1 MKKRALMYASVAS
14 MIQQFNMANIRLLLE
29 SGYEVDVVCNLEQ
42 GSTITPEKIAA
53 MRSELEGMGVRVIH
67 VPIPRKISAIGE
79 IITSF
84 RMSRQIIAQGEYSL
98 IHCHSPIGSVLCRLA
113 NRFSD
118 RYGKAKMIYTAH
130 GFHFFKGAP
139 LANWLIF
146 YPLERFCSRFTD
158 VLITINREDYTLAG
172 AKMKAKQV
180 TYVPGIGVDVKK
192 FRSVPECRAAVRR
205 ELDVTP
211 GQIVLLTIGEL
222 CTGKNHELVIRA
234 LAKLGRKDVR
244 FVICGLGVLGDRLRE
259 LSCELGVQDQVTLLG
274 YRTDIPAVLAAA
286 DAFIFPSLREG
297 LSVAL
302 MEAMAA
308 GKAVACSRI
317 RGNTDLIE
325 EQGGT
330 LFDPRSVDDCA
341 NAIGRMLNADYEQMG
356 RFNAQKILGF
366 SRETVG
372 RQMADLY
379 RPDPK

>member
-67 VPIPRKISAIGE
+67 VPIPRKISSIGE

-113 NRFSD
+113 NRFSG

-139 LANWLIF
+139 LLNWLIF
-146 YPLERFCSRFTD
+146 YPMEWFCSWFTD
-158 VLITINREDYTLAG
+158 VLITINHEDHDLASRQFR
-172 AKMKAKQV
+172 ARQV
-180 TYVPGIGVDVKK
+180 AYVPGIGVDLEKYRPDSSGRAEKLAELGLCGADTILV
-192 FRSVPECRAAVRR
+192 SV
-205 ELDVTP
+205 
-211 GQIVLLTIGEL
+211 GEL
-222 CTGKNHELVIRA
+222 SVRKNHEVVLRA
-234 LAKLGRKDVR
+234 LAREQDPHYQYL
-244 FVICGLGVLGDRLRE
+244 ICGLGHLKEQLEQLVE
-259 LSCELGVQDQVTLLG
+259 ELGIRDRVHFLG
-274 YRTDIPAVLAAA
+274 YRNDIAQILNIANIYV
-286 DAFIFPSLREG
+286 FPSLQEG
-297 LSVAL
+297 LPVAL

-325 EQGGT
+325 EQGGI

-341 NAIGRMLNADYEQMG
+341 DAIGRMLNADYEQMG
-356 RFNAQKILGF
+356 RFNTQKILGF

>member
-113 NRFSD
+113 NRFSG

-139 LANWLIF
+139 LLNWLIF
-146 YPLERFCSRFTD
+146 YPMEWFCSWFTD
-158 VLITINREDYTLAG
+158 VLITINHEDHDLASRQFR
-172 AKMKAKQV
+172 ARQV
-180 TYVPGIGVDVKK
+180 AYVPGIGVDLEKYRPDSSGRAEKLAELGLCGADTILV
-192 FRSVPECRAAVRR
+192 SV
-205 ELDVTP
+205 
-211 GQIVLLTIGEL
+211 GEL
-222 CTGKNHELVIRA
+222 SVRKNHEVVLRA
-234 LAKLGRKDVR
+234 LAREQDPHYQYL
-244 FVICGLGVLGDRLRE
+244 ICGLGHLKEQLEQLVE
-259 LSCELGVQDQVTLLG
+259 ELGIRDRVHFLG
-274 YRTDIPAVLAAA
+274 YRNDIAQILNIANIYV
-286 DAFIFPSLREG
+286 FPSLQEG
-297 LSVAL
+297 LPVAL

-325 EQGGT
+325 EQGGI

-341 NAIGRMLNADYEQMG
+341 DAIGRMLNADYEQMG
-356 RFNAQKILGF
+356 RFNTQKILGF

>member
-42 GSTITPEKIAA
+42 GSTITPEKITA

-67 VPIPRKISAIGE
+67 VPIPRKISSIGE

-113 NRFSD
+113 NRFSG

-139 LANWLIF
+139 LLNWLIF
-146 YPLERFCSRFTD
+146 YPMEWFCSWFTD
-158 VLITINREDYTLAG
+158 VLITINHEDHDLASRQFR
-172 AKMKAKQV
+172 ARQV
-180 TYVPGIGVDVKK
+180 AYVPGIGVDLEKYRPDSSGRAEKLAELGLCGADTILV
-192 FRSVPECRAAVRR
+192 SV
-205 ELDVTP
+205 
-211 GQIVLLTIGEL
+211 GEL
-222 CTGKNHELVIRA
+222 SVRKNHEVVLRA
-234 LAKLGRKDVR
+234 LAREQDPHYQYL
-244 FVICGLGVLGDRLRE
+244 ICGLGHLKEQLEQLVE
-259 LSCELGVQDQVTLLG
+259 ELGIRDRVHFLG
-274 YRTDIPAVLAAA
+274 YRNDIAQILNIANIYV
-286 DAFIFPSLREG
+286 FPSLQEG
-297 LSVAL
+297 LPVAL

-325 EQGGT
+325 EQGGI

-341 NAIGRMLNADYEQMG
+341 DAIGRMLNADYEQMG
-356 RFNAQKILGF
+356 RFNTQKILGF

>member
-113 NRFSD
+113 NRFSG

-146 YPLERFCSRFTD
+146 YPMEWFCSWFTD
-158 VLITINREDYTLAG
+158 VLITINHEDHDLASRQFR
-172 AKMKAKQV
+172 ARQV
-180 TYVPGIGVDVKK
+180 AYVPGIGVDLEKYRPDSSGRAEKLAELGLCGADTILV
-192 FRSVPECRAAVRR
+192 SV
-205 ELDVTP
+205 
-211 GQIVLLTIGEL
+211 GEL
-222 CTGKNHELVIRA
+222 SVRKNHEVVLRA
-234 LAKLGRKDVR
+234 LAREQDPHYQYL
-244 FVICGLGVLGDRLRE
+244 ICGLGHLKEQLEQLVE
-259 LSCELGVQDQVTLLG
+259 ELGIRDRVHFLG
-274 YRTDIPAVLAAA
+274 YRNDIAQILNIANIYV
-286 DAFIFPSLREG
+286 FPSLQEG
-297 LSVAL
+297 LPVAL

-325 EQGGT
+325 EQGGI

-341 NAIGRMLNADYEQMG
+341 DAIGRMLNADYEQMG